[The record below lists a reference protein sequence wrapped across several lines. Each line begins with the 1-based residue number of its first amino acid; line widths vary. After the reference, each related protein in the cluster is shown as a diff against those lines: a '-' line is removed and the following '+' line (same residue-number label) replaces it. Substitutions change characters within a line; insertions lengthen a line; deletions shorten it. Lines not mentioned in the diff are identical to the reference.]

1 MHIPQPLNLY
11 MYIAKYKIFVNHFF
25 LQVKSLVNNFIL
37 FTKTIAI
44 PTPNFTYKITKEK
57 NHTQQL

>member
-11 MYIAKYKIFVNHFF
+11 LYIAKYKIFL

-37 FTKTIAI
+37 FTTTIAI
-44 PTPNFTYKITKEK
+44 PTPNFTHKITKEK
-57 NHTQQL
+57 NHTLQL